1 MLNSI
6 PARIVIGQFFI
17 ALLGAGMW
25 GFFGEQREALA
36 AFSGG
41 AIAAILS
48 LYFALKFFSSRGEQD
63 ARVMVSVFFRAEALK
78 FVLAAGLFFISAM
91 LFRDEFIPLITTF
104 GAALTM
110 YWFALMWNNGN
121 GN

>member
-6 PARIVIGQFFI
+6 PARIVIGQFLI
-17 ALLGAGMW
+17 GLLGAGLW
-25 GFFGEQREALA
+25 GFFGGQREALA

-48 LYFALKFFSSRGEQD
+48 LYFALKFFALRGEQD
-63 ARVMVSVFFRAEALK
+63 ARGVVNVFFRAEALK
-78 FVLAAGLFFISAM
+78 FVLAAGLFSISAVV
-91 LFRDEFIPLITTF
+91 FRNEFLALITTF
-104 GAALTM
+104 GVALTM
-110 YWFALMWNNGN
+110 YWFALLWNDGN